1 MTPFLFSDSWCK
13 LLILMVIFIYKNY
26 EDYFE
31 KYKNIIIEDEYME
44 FRRSTLADVDD
55 IMKIIKQAQ
64 EYLKSQQV
72 MQWQNNY
79 PNIQVVEQDIK
90 DQNGYVIV
98 DDGDAVGTVTLSF
111 DGEITYDE
119 IYDGA
124 WQSDLPF
131 SVIHRIAI
139 HEKYKGKGLSSIMM
153 DNIVEMCRDRNIK
166 SIRVDT
172 HEANKSMQK
181 LLEKTEFE
189 YCGIIYLLDGSKRLA
204 YEKII

>member
-1 MTPFLFSDSWCK
+1 M
-13 LLILMVIFIYKNY
+13 
-26 EDYFE
+26 
-31 KYKNIIIEDEYME
+31 KYKNIIIEDKHME
-44 FRRSTLADVDD
+44 FRKSTLADADE

-79 PNIQVVEQDIK
+79 PSIQVVEQDIK

-98 DDGDAVGTVTLSF
+98 DDGVVLGTVTVSF
-111 DGEITYDE
+111 DGERTYDK
-119 IYDGA
+119 IYEGN
-124 WQSDLPF
+124 WLRDLPF
-131 SVIHRIAI
+131 AVVHRIAI
-139 HEKYKGKGLSSIMM
+139 HEEYKGKGISSIMM
-153 DNIVEMCRDRNIK
+153 DNIVKMCHDRNVK

-181 LLEKTEFE
+181 LLQKTGFE

-204 YEKII
+204 YERII

>member
-1 MTPFLFSDSWCK
+1 
-13 LLILMVIFIYKNY
+13 
-26 EDYFE
+26 
-31 KYKNIIIEDEYME
+31 ME

-90 DQNGYVIV
+90 EQNGYVIE
-98 DDGDAVGTVTLSF
+98 DDGDVIGTVTLSF
-111 DGEITYDE
+111 DGESTYDK
-119 IYDGA
+119 IYEGQ
-124 WQSDLPF
+124 WLSDLPYG
-131 SVIHRIAI
+131 VVHRIAI
-139 HEKYKGKGLSSIMM
+139 HEEHKGKGISSIIM
-153 DNIVEMCRDRNIK
+153 DNIVKMCHDRSIK

-172 HEANKSMQK
+172 HEANKSMKK
-181 LLEKTEFE
+181 LLQKTGFK

-204 YEKII
+204 YERLI

>member
-1 MTPFLFSDSWCK
+1 
-13 LLILMVIFIYKNY
+13 
-26 EDYFE
+26 
-31 KYKNIIIEDEYME
+31 ME

-72 MQWQNNY
+72 TQWQNNY
-79 PNIQVVEQDIK
+79 PNIQVVEQDIE
-90 DQNGYVIV
+90 DLNGYVIV
-98 DDGDAVGTVTLSF
+98 DDYNVIGTVTVSF
-111 DGEITYDE
+111 DGERTYNE
-119 IYDGA
+119 IYEGQ
-124 WQSDLPF
+124 WQSNLPYA
-131 SVIHRIAI
+131 VVHRIAI
-139 HEKYKGKGLSSIMM
+139 HEEYKGKGLSSIMM
-153 DNIVEMCRDRNIK
+153 DNIVKMCHDRNIK

-181 LLEKTEFE
+181 LIEKTGFK